1 MVIIVQDAWCS
12 YYHLVNEK
20 YRKLGLKRLP
30 RIGETR
36 KPIYSK
42 DGKLLVGA
50 LVEKF
55 EDVIVLNPI
64 DNVYVR
70 NSKED
75 MMDVAFS
82 QAFCRNYYTIQM
94 LRFVVFTIVI
104 FGLQNSGWAQVI
116 VCLAMSMIFCGLTI
130 KFHRKGC

>member
-1 MVIIVQDAWCS
+1 M
-12 YYHLVNEK
+12 
-20 YRKLGLKRLP
+20 
-30 RIGETR
+30 
-36 KPIYSK
+36 
-42 DGKLLVGA
+42 
-50 LVEKF
+50 EKF
-55 EDVIVLNPI
+55 EDVIVLNLI

-130 KFHRKGC
+130 KFHRMGC